1 MSNLDLPVIAVGV
14 SSSRVVRR
22 GDFEL
27 VT

>member
-27 VT
+27 DT